1 MTEATAKKT
10 TRTRKPSTKKTTTT
24 AKKKPASLE
33 LPRNPL
39 MFEILDLVSRQ
50 RTKAK
55 KIEALQKHNCVELQM
70 LLIWNYDESVVSELP
85 EGDVPYG
92 EQDEMVKY
100 SGTLSESL
108 ADKARQMYENGNFSL
123 GSADASA
130 HTTIR
135 AQAKNFYHF
144 LRGGNPGLSKMRRES
159 MFINLLQSVH
169 PLEAELIVLAK
180 DGLIEESYK
189 LTKEVVSEAFPEIKW
204 GGRS

>member
-1 MTEATAKKT
+1 MTEATTKKP
-10 TRTRKPSTKKTTTT
+10 RTRKPSASKATTTP
-24 AKKKPASLE
+24 KRKPISLD

-39 MFEILDLVSRQ
+39 MFEIFDLVSRQ

-55 KIEALQKHNCVELQM
+55 KVEALQKHACRELQM

-92 EQDEMVKY
+92 EPEDQLQY

-108 ADKARQMYENGNFSL
+108 AEKSREMYQNGNFSL
-123 GSADASA
+123 GSSDSSA
-130 HTTIR
+130 RTTIR

-144 LRGGNPGLSKMRRES
+144 LRGGNAGLSGMRRES
-159 MFINLLQSVH
+159 MYINLLQSVH
-169 PLEAELIVLAK
+169 PLEAEILVLVK
-180 DGLIEESYK
+180 DGRLEESYK
-189 LTKEVVSEAFPEIKW
+189 ISQEVVSEAFPEITW

>member
-1 MTEATAKKT
+1 MTEATTKKP
-10 TRTRKPSTKKTTTT
+10 RTRKPSTSKTTTT
-24 AKKKPASLE
+24 PKRKPVSLD

-55 KIEALQKHNCVELQM
+55 KVEALQKHSCRELQM

-85 EGDVPYG
+85 EGDVPYN
-92 EQDEMVKY
+92 EPEDQLQY

-108 ADKARQMYENGNFSL
+108 AEKSREMYQNGNFSL
-123 GSADASA
+123 GSSDSSA
-130 HTTIR
+130 RTTIR

-144 LRGGNPGLSKMRRES
+144 LRGGNSGLSGMRRES
-159 MFINLLQSVH
+159 MYINLLQSVH
-169 PLEAELIVLAK
+169 PLEAEILVLVK
-180 DGLIEESYK
+180 DGRLEESYK
-189 LTKEVVSEAFPEIKW
+189 ISKEVVSEAFPEIVW